1 MRATRWSHTCR
12 GAAGPGASV
21 PPLSASACLHI
32 HVLAC
37 VVVSAA
43 RIVRLRDTL
52 VSLDNWATV
61 RASLR
66 GGVVKLWLGCVSA
79 GPRVPG

>member
-1 MRATRWSHTCR
+1 MVAYLPWGR
-12 GAAGPGASV
+12 GSWRVGS
-21 PPLSASACLHI
+21 SAFCVRVCLHI

-37 VVVSAA
+37 VVSAA
-43 RIVRLRDTL
+43 RIVQLRDTL

-66 GGVVKLWLGCVSA
+66 GSVVKLWLGCVSA